1 MQTGS
6 LLPTSIVI
14 SQVGHRSVIYSKA
27 SGLCSVPSD
36 SNLEMHHR
44 LEGTID
50 AKIAF
55 FSLHWGAGEFFS
67 LMRI

>member
-14 SQVGHRSVIYSKA
+14 SQVGHWSVIYSKA
-27 SGLCSVPSD
+27 SGLCSVPLD

-55 FSLHWGAGEFFS
+55 L
-67 LMRI
+67 